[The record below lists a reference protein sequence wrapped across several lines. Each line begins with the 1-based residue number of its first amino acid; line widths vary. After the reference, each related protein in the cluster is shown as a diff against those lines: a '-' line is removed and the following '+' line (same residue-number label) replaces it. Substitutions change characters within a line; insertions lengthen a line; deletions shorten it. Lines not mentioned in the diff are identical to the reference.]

1 MTTTKTF
8 DPSSIDNILDKT
20 IATVTESKEQIF
32 EIGEQSRQEFE
43 QLSNELKEIKE
54 QVLKVIQQGDVLET
68 KSRLA
73 RARLAE
79 VSKHFER
86 YSEQEIKQAY
96 DTASEY
102 QVQMISTRQK
112 EAALRQR
119 RDDIDRRLVNLKET
133 IERAERLVS
142 QISVVLNYLDADLR
156 KVGEMVKDAQA
167 KQDFGLQIIEAQ
179 EEERGRVSREIHDGP
194 AQMLANVLLR
204 SELIEKI
211 YMQKGVEEARSELKD
226 LRIMV
231 KDALTEVRRIIYDLR
246 PMALDDLGLI
256 PTLEKYLR
264 NLSES
269 TGINIQ
275 LRSFGNERRLP
286 SKMEVAIYRLIQESV
301 QNACKH
307 AQADE
312 IQVKVE
318 FQQNI
323 SILVRDNGIG
333 FDPDERKEQSF
344 GLIGMKERVDLLE
357 GTLKIDTNPGKG
369 TLIFIQIPLTEQED
383 WT

>member
-8 DPSSIDNILDKT
+8 DPTSIDTILDKT

-32 EIGEQSRQEFE
+32 EIGEQSREEFD
-43 QLSNELKEIKE
+43 QLSNELKEIRE
-54 QVLKVIQQGDVLET
+54 EVLEVIRQGDILET

-73 RARLAE
+73 RAKLAE

-86 YSEQEIKQAY
+86 YGEYEIKQAY
-96 DTASEY
+96 ETASEY
-102 QVQMISTRQK
+102 QVQLISTRQK
-112 EAALRQR
+112 EASLRQR
-119 RDDIDRRLVNLKET
+119 RDDIERRLLNLKET

-156 KVGEMVKDAQA
+156 KVGEMVKDAKA

-179 EEERGRVSREIHDGP
+179 EDERARVSREIHDGP

-226 LRIMV
+226 LRQMV
-231 KDALTEVRRIIYDLR
+231 KEALTEVRRIIYDLR
-246 PMALDDLGLI
+246 PMALDDLGLV

-264 NLSES
+264 TLCDA

-275 LRSFGNERRLP
+275 MRSFGSERRLP
-286 SKMEVAIYRLIQESV
+286 SKMEVATYRLIQESV

-312 IQVKVE
+312 IQVKIE
-318 FQQNI
+318 FQQNL
-323 SILVRDNGIG
+323 SILVRDNGVG
-333 FDPDERKEQSF
+333 FNPDEKKDKSF
-344 GLIGMKERVDLLE
+344 GLIGMKERVELLE
-357 GTLKIDTNPGKG
+357 GTMKIDTNPGKG
-369 TLIFIQIPLTEQED
+369 TVIFIQIPLTEQEA
-383 WT
+383 WK